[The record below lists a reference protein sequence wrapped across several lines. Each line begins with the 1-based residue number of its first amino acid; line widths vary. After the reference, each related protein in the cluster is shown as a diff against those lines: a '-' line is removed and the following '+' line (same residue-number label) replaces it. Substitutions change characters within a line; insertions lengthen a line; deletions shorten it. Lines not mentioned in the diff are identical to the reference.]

1 MHKIRTVFEVDASGN
16 DIKCGRYGDEI
27 RSVFA
32 VMMEN
37 EGGL

>member
-1 MHKIRTVFEVDASGN
+1 MRTVFEGDASGN
-16 DIKCGRYGDEI
+16 DIKCGRYGYEI

-37 EGGL
+37 EGVL